1 MTSTNTSDTSSA
13 LLQRCFLYLAI
24 FSLVILPLIP
34 FYTQGQD
41 GLALPINSL
50 LLLPMTLAI
59 IIVFIGSLR
68 NTEWLLDISV
78 QKLLIATAA
87 LTLLIIMLNPAQAL
101 NSSIVRMAFILLAVL
116 LIQTLY
122 WLNPDKQQLLNV
134 IVIALFIQLIYGF
147 IQYFILY
154 SQENY
159 SIRYNRPVGVFLQVN
174 IMATAMATGLFLSYA
189 MLLRGNLNKLKPLL
203 FIYVFLC
210 PLMLYLCSSRS
221 AYLATVLGVIL
232 CFAYASKGILRQ
244 HKKFWFTFAAGIVL
258 AILFANFFQTQLRSL
273 EQLAVPGIRYD
284 MYLHSLWMLA
294 QKPLLGWGFGDYI
307 PQFYYSNLERYHTG
321 DISTLVSGFSV
332 HPHNEFALWA
342 IEGGI
347 VGLAFICFVFF
358 VVLRNLKQSTM
369 QVANRRIP
377 AGLLVLCPLFVHMM
391 FEHPLYSS
399 SFMLILLCLFYYV
412 FTDSKTN
419 TKQTTTATL
428 TKTALTICAVASLP
442 ILLITFQSALASSEY
457 INTGSDDARNRVIS
471 EFPSRHYIYQ
481 MDLLLDSYYAKQEN
495 DLAALADVNQ
505 RIRHKLN
512 ELPVKVLATE
522 FKTNC
527 EILTNCSQQDLLF
540 IDKYFPLQN

>member
-1 MTSTNTSDTSSA
+1 MSNTEPLTSPS
-13 LLQRCFLYLAI
+13 LLQRIFFYLLSVAI
-24 FSLVILPLIP
+24 ILLPLIP
-34 FYTQGQD
+34 LYTKGQD
-41 GLALPINSL
+41 GLAFPMNSL
-50 LLLPMTLAI
+50 LLLPLTL
-59 IIVFIGSLR
+59 IVIAVFVGSVRRTSCQPDANLQR
-68 NTEWLLDISV
+68 LLFATAGLS
-78 QKLLIATAA
+78 LLIV
-87 LTLLIIMLNPAQAL
+87 LLNPAQAL
-101 NSSIVRMAFILLAVL
+101 NSATVRTAFILLAL
-116 LIQTLY
+116 LLVQTLY
-122 WLNPDKQQLLNV
+122 WLKPDKQQLLNV
-134 IVIALFIQLIYGF
+134 IFIALFIQLIYGF
-147 IQYFILY
+147 VQYFFLY
-154 SQENY
+154 SQEEY
-159 SIRYNRPVGVFLQVN
+159 FVRYNRPVGAFLQVN

-189 MLLRGNLNKLKPLL
+189 MLLRGHLNKLKPLL

-221 AYLATVLGVIL
+221 AYLATSLGVVLCVAFSGKEIL
-232 CFAYASKGILRQ
+232 SQ

-258 AILFANFFQTQLRSL
+258 AIIFANTYEAKLRTL

-284 MYLHSLWMLA
+284 VYLHSLWMLA
-294 QKPLLGWGFGDYI
+294 QKPLLGWGFGDFI
-307 PQFYYSNLERYHTG
+307 PQFYYSMLERYQPG
-321 DISTLVSGFSV
+321 EISSVSKVFIV

-347 VGLAFICFVFF
+347 VGLAFISFVFF

-369 QVANRRIP
+369 QVADRRIP

-419 TKQTTTATL
+419 VKPTSAATM
-428 TKTALTICAVASLP
+428 TKTVLTICAVASLP
-442 ILLITFQSALASSEY
+442 ILLITFQSALTSSEY
-457 INTGSDDARNRVIS
+457 VNTGSDVARNRIIS

-495 DLAALADVNQ
+495 DLAALADLNQ

-512 ELPVKVLATE
+512 ELPVQVLATE

-540 IDKYFPLQN
+540 IDKYFPQQN